1 MGIAFIELSKRVV
14 EALSFK
20 QFVKRN
26 YIIDY
31 LFFVSFS
38 GYYFFPYHLRFY
50 LLLVLQGCCIFC
62 FWIHRHKTMPCVL
75 SFFGIV
81 LFVGAPHKVK
91 TKPSRLFNDDRQ
103 EYVQT

>member
-38 GYYFFPYHLRFY
+38 WILLLPLLLTVLLTPCTSRLLYILLLDSSTKNNALRF
-50 LLLVLQGCCIFC
+50 VIFWYSAFC
-62 FWIHRHKTMPCVL
+62 WCT
-75 SFFGIV
+75 S
-81 LFVGAPHKVK
+81 
-91 TKPSRLFNDDRQ
+91 
-103 EYVQT
+103 

>member
-1 MGIAFIELSKRVV
+1 LENRHLKSDQKHFRSINKIEIKIIAIKQSFTSALELLMGIAFIELSKRVV

-38 GYYFFPYHLRFY
+38 WI
-50 LLLVLQGCCIFC
+50 LLLPLLLTVLL
-62 FWIHRHKTMPCVL
+62 TPC
-75 SFFGIV
+75 
-81 LFVGAPHKVK
+81 
-91 TKPSRLFNDDRQ
+91 TSRLLYILLLDA
-103 EYVQT
+103 